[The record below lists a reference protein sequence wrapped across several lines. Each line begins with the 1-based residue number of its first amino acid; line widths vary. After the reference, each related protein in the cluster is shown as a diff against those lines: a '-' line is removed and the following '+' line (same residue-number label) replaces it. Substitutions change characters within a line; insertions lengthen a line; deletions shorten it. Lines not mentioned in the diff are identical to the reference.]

1 MFLILDDY
9 RVEGADAI
17 FKSLVA
23 IRQNYINEFSK
34 VFETQN
40 VVSAAASARYEVSQ
54 LYLVLDLRLGSR
66 VN

>member
-9 RVEGADAI
+9 GVERADNPLLSPKPKFMRSLDLK
-17 FKSLVA
+17 FK
-23 IRQNYINEFSK
+23 
-34 VFETQN
+34 N
-40 VVSAAASARYEVSQ
+40 VSRSAPPRMRMISQ

>member
-9 RVEGADAI
+9 RAEGADAI

-40 VVSAAASARYEVSQ
+40 VVSAAASARYEGE
-54 LYLVLDLRLGSR
+54 YLNCISC
-66 VN
+66 